1 MVRVLLVIINRPN
14 SKVMIKKIKSK
25 IDITNF
31 NIRPKTFFKFV
42 EYTFDRVYEF
52 ESIGVNTK
60 YVE

>member
-1 MVRVLLVIINRPN
+1 
-14 SKVMIKKIKSK
+14 MIKKIKSK
-25 IDITNF
+25 IDITDL

-42 EYTFDRVYEF
+42 EYMFDREYEF